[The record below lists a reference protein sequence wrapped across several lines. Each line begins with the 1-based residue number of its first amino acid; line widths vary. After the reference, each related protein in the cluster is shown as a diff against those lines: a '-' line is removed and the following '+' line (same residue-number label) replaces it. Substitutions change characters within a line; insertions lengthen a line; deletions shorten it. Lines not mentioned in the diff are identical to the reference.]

1 MSVSHSLCFSQQQ
14 NLFCLLWPPNIC
26 NCFFFAKK
34 IALVILETIT
44 VKRMQI
50 NGESHSFI
58 SLLQQH
64 FNRHLLGWDLG
75 GGVSKVNE
83 GDGQESS
90 GSDP

>member
-1 MSVSHSLCFSQQQ
+1 M
-14 NLFCLLWPPNIC
+14 
-26 NCFFFAKK
+26 
-34 IALVILETIT
+34 
-44 VKRMQI
+44 KRMQI
-50 NGESHSFI
+50 NGESYSFI
-58 SLLQQH
+58 SLLQH